1 MSATILWYSSR
12 AVGVVSLVLFTAVVV
27 LGIAT
32 AGRAAS
38 DAFPRAAV
46 LRLHRTLSITATAFI
61 AVHIA
66 TAILDSYVSI
76 SFWDIVVPFGS
87 AFDPFWI
94 GLGAVAIDLLIAI
107 GFTSAFRRRLSLRAW
122 RAVHLSAY
130 AMWPIALLHG
140 FGVSGGD
147 GQQRWMI
154 ALDVVC
160 IAAVLAALAFRLRPD
175 RHPDTIARLSD
186 GAADRPRGT
195 RRDSVMTASS

>member
-1 MSATILWYSSR
+1 MNATVLWYSSR

-32 AGRAAS
+32 AGRAS
-38 DAFPRAAV
+38 STAFPRAAV
-46 LRLHRTLSITATAFI
+46 LRLHRALSITATAFI

-66 TAILDSYVSI
+66 TAILDSYVNI
-76 SFWDIVVPFGS
+76 SYWDIVVPFGS
-87 AFDPFWI
+87 SFDPFWI

-107 GFTSAFRRRLSLRAW
+107 GITSAFRRRLSLRAW

-130 AMWPIALLHG
+130 AMWPIALIHG

-154 ALDVVC
+154 VLDIVC
-160 IAAVLAALAFRLRPD
+160 IAAVLGALAFRLRPD
-175 RHPDTIARLSD
+175 RHPDTIARRWD
-186 GAADRPRGT
+186 DATDRPRV
-195 RRDSVMTASS
+195 SVGASS